1 MARTVD
7 EIQNEI
13 IAAVQ
18 ADPTLAGLTSSS
30 AVAFWRLITRVVAA
44 ALETEEQIN
53 DIFRAE
59 LEQIARE
66 AVPGTAQ
73 WLQRRV
79 LEFQYDALSPQVVQV
94 VDGRVTYPVVD
105 PALRIVTAAAV
116 KEQANGRALVKAAKT
131 SGGGVLE
138 PLTGPQ
144 LTALSGYLSRIGFV
158 GIPIDVISQQPDRVR
173 MVGLS
178 IYYYRQYDLVA
189 IKAAVN
195 LAGENY
201 LKEISTTNF
210 NGVVVRSTLI
220 DRLQA
225 IEGVALVGDFG
236 GGPFLRNFST
246 PAPGGV
252 LINTQV
258 ETAAGYAI
266 LEDTAG
272 YTWDDEIDYFTDD
285 LIPNS

>member
-18 ADPTLAGLTSSS
+18 ADATLAGLTSSS
-30 AVAFWRLITRVVAA
+30 AVAIWRLVTRVIAA

-53 DIFRAE
+53 DLFRAE

-131 SGGGVLE
+131 NAGNLE
-138 PLTGPQ
+138 PLAGAE

-173 MVGLS
+173 MVGIK
-178 IYYYRQYDLVA
+178 IYYYRQYNLAA
-189 IKAAVN
+189 IKTAVN
-195 LAGENY
+195 EAGTNY

-210 NGVVVRSTLI
+210 NGVVVRSALI

>member
-1 MARTVD
+1 MARTID
-7 EIQNEI
+7 DIQNEI
-13 IAAVQ
+13 IAAIQ
-18 ADPTLAGLTSSS
+18 ADATLAGLTSSS
-30 AVAFWRLITRVVAA
+30 AVAIWRLITRVIAA

-53 DIFRAE
+53 DLFRAE

-94 VDGRVTYPVVD
+94 IDGRVTYPVVD
-105 PALRIVTAAAV
+105 AALRIVTAAAV

-131 SGGGVLE
+131 NIGGNLE
-138 PLTGPQ
+138 PLAAAE
-144 LTALSGYLSRIGFV
+144 LTALGGYLSRIGFV

-173 MVGLS
+173 LVGIT
-178 IYYYRQYDLVA
+178 IYYFRQYNLAA

-195 LAGENY
+195 LAGANY

-225 IEGVALVGDFG
+225 IEGVALVGDYS
-236 GGPFLRNFST
+236 GGPFLRAFST

-252 LINTQV
+252 AISTQM

-266 LEDTAG
+266 PEDASG
-272 YTWDDEIDYFTDD
+272 YTWDDEITYLTDD